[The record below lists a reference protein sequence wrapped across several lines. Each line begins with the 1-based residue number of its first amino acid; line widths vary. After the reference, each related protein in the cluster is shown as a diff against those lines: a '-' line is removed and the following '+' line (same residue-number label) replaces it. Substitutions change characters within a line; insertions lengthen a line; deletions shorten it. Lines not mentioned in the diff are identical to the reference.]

1 METRAAILCA
11 VICAAGLFTAAAQDV
26 PRLDRTG
33 LQPYDLDLWLRCR
46 VEHFGHEEEL
56 LLRTNSA
63 DAHLVYRLFDADK
76 GRRFLGERSR
86 TLQSWRGDTLWRI
99 PVEAP
104 LERFVLEVSLTD
116 RASGRT
122 VRDVLEIDRR
132 RDDPG
137 WYALADFNG
146 RSVLPANAPVGV
158 PVRPFCRLEGTR
170 HLWVRYFG
178 NLSAAAPPPDA
189 RRDDAWAPRMRPDS
203 AWRIENGGA
212 LRLLYEGLYW
222 ISADSAARDGFPVL
236 STPADFP
243 DITRADELALSI
255 RYIST
260 NDEYE
265 RLNGRMDIKPELD
278 RFWLKA
284 AQGDMEMARENIRLY
299 YGRIRAANGFFGDC
313 KPGWKTDRGIIFTVF
328 GPPDQVEKRPGSE
341 IWYYGPTKL
350 RGQVSFVFEAFFA
363 KQWIL
368 RRDPSYRI
376 PYAAEV
382 YEWRNGLSK

>member
-146 RSVLPANAPVGV
+146 RSVLPANAPVGMWGSCS
-158 PVRPFCRLEGTR
+158 VRPRGMIFVQRS
-170 HLWVRYFG
+170 HSKVREV
-178 NLSAAAPPPDA
+178 SCMCECTEAHA
-189 RRDDAWAPRMRPDS
+189 RCTEVGQRRQFIIAWP
-203 AWRIENGGA
+203 
-212 LRLLYEGLYW
+212 
-222 ISADSAARDGFPVL
+222 
-236 STPADFP
+236 
-243 DITRADELALSI
+243 
-255 RYIST
+255 
-260 NDEYE
+260 
-265 RLNGRMDIKPELD
+265 
-278 RFWLKA
+278 
-284 AQGDMEMARENIRLY
+284 
-299 YGRIRAANGFFGDC
+299 
-313 KPGWKTDRGIIFTVF
+313 
-328 GPPDQVEKRPGSE
+328 
-341 IWYYGPTKL
+341 
-350 RGQVSFVFEAFFA
+350 
-363 KQWIL
+363 
-368 RRDPSYRI
+368 
-376 PYAAEV
+376 
-382 YEWRNGLSK
+382 